1 MSSPLGIGQPAP
13 ISEPTYSPLFPPR
26 GAGPE
31 DDGRTGSRRDRWE
44 TLYTAAVVLS
54 DLVAITVAVL
64 VGYRLGLGSWI
75 PQFGDVAPGVGIL
88 AGTLMVAGMLVSRA
102 WDPRILGQGTEEFSR
117 VLRAVV
123 ISAVTLGMLGLAF
136 QATAARPWVFGLMPM
151 AGALAVLGRLV
162 LRRRLHRLR
171 SAGRCSLPVL
181 AVGTIESVT
190 DLIDRTR
197 RDTARGW
204 VVTGACTPTG
214 AASAGSAE
222 LLGVPIRGDLDSVSD
237 VVRTGEHRIVAVC
250 PTPGWTS
257 RRLHHLAW
265 NLEDAAAELVV
276 DPGLMEVAGPRL
288 HVEPVDGLPLLR
300 LTRPAFAGV
309 PWIVKHAADKLG
321 AVLGIMLVAPLF
333 LVIAVGVK
341 LDGGPVFFRQ
351 TRVGRHGREFSMLK
365 FRSMVVDAE
374 QRRDELD
381 ARNEGAGPLFKM
393 RHDPRVTPF
402 GCVPAPL
409 FPRRAA
415 PAVQR
420 AGRHDVAGGAA
431 ATASRRGR
439 DVRARRAAPAD
450 GPPGPHRPVADQRPK
465 RPVVGTVGA
474 GGPALRR
481 ELEPGSRRADPL
493 ANGGRGRPAP
503 RRLLTASSPE
513 VDPPSPKIVER
524 RPGALHRM
532 NDVRPFDHA
541 V

>member
-1 MSSPLGIGQPAP
+1 VSSPLGIGQPAP

-26 GAGPE
+26 DAGPE

-171 SAGRCSLPVL
+171 SGGRCSLPVL

-214 AASAGSAE
+214 AATAGSAE

-381 ARNEGAGPLFKM
+381 ARNEAAGPLFKM

-402 GCVPAPL
+402 GSFLRRYSLDELPQLFNVLGGTMSLVGPRPPL
-409 FPRRAA
+409 PDEVRTFALDALRRLMVR
-415 PAVQR
+415 PGLTGLWQIS
-420 AGRHDVAGGAA
+420 GRSDL
-431 ATASRRGR
+431 SWEQS
-439 DVRARRAAPAD
+439 VRVDLRYVENWSLALDALILWR
-450 GPPGPHRPVADQRPK
+450 
-465 RPVVGTVGA
+465 TVGA
-474 GGPALRR
+474 VVRR
-481 ELEPGSRRADPL
+481 
-493 ANGGRGRPAP
+493 RGAY
-503 RRLLTASSPE
+503 
-513 VDPPSPKIVER
+513 
-524 RPGALHRM
+524 
-532 NDVRPFDHA
+532 
-541 V
+541 